1 MDIQRFRH
9 ILVVAEEGNVARAA
23 ARLGIAQ
30 PPLSQSIQRTE
41 RDLGVMLFQRT
52 RKGVLLTP
60 AGQAFLPEA
69 RAAVAAAE
77 RAEILARA
85 AASRYP
91 VRIGVATPC
100 VWGPLPELMRVAH
113 EGGIQIEVIE
123 ASTNDQLHKLAH
135 GHLDLGLLS
144 PPFDAPAR
152 MRVIDISS
160 DPLIAA
166 VPKVQVT
173 GHDAV
178 PLKRLAERLIWF
190 PKHHG
195 PSLHA
200 KVMDY
205 FSVHGLRPTIV
216 QEVSDL
222 MPTLALVAAGIGSTF
237 VPAAVARRLSLRD
250 VVFHPLAEVDNL
262 PTWPVAIAHMPLSAN
277 SDPAK
282 LLRLWKRSDVVG
294 RHCHVDFE

>member
-1 MDIQRFRH
+1 MDVQRFRH

-23 ARLGIAQ
+23 ARLGMAQ

-41 RDLGVMLFQRT
+41 RALGVLLFQRT
-52 RKGVLLTP
+52 PNGVVLTA

-85 AASRYP
+85 AVSRHP

-113 EGGIQIEVIE
+113 ESGIQIEVIE
-123 ASTNDQLHKLAH
+123 ASTNDQLQELAN
-135 GHLDLGLLS
+135 GHLDFGVLS
-144 PPFDAPAR
+144 PPFDAAPR

-166 VPKVQVT
+166 VPKARVV
-173 GHDAV
+173 GHDVV
-178 PLKRLAERLIWF
+178 PLSLLAERLIWF
-190 PKHHG
+190 PQRHG

-200 KVMDY
+200 KVMEY

-216 QEVSDL
+216 QELSDL
-222 MPTLALVAAGIGSTF
+222 MPTLALVAAGIGSTL
-237 VPAAVARRLSLRD
+237 VPAAVADRLSLRD
-250 VVFHPLAEVDNL
+250 VAFHALAEIDNL
-262 PTWPVAIAHMPLSAN
+262 PTWPVAIAHMPLSA
-277 SDPAK
+277 SGDPAK
-282 LLRLWKRSDVVG
+282 LLKLWKRSHIG
-294 RHCHVDFE
+294 ALNLPGPS